1 MSDDPASLPPL
12 ILGAGELQDQ
22 LVAAVLAGEKTATTS
37 LHRSY
42 LAEGEPLPQPSR
54 QRLMARDGSVAGV
67 VEVTEVQILP
77 IGEIT
82 DEIAWA
88 EGEGFAD
95 AAAWRRSHEQFWESV
110 GESSGGPLPEEEL
123 VVVERFRIT

>member
-1 MSDDPASLPPL
+1 MSDEPASLPPL
-12 ILGAGELQDQ
+12 TLGAGELQDQ

-42 LAEGEPLPQPSR
+42 LAEGEPLPQPGR

-95 AAAWRRSHEQFWESV
+95 AADWRRSHEQFWESV
-110 GESSGGPLPEEEL
+110 GESPGGPLPEEEL
-123 VVVERFRIT
+123 VVLERFRIT

>member
-1 MSDDPASLPPL
+1 
-12 ILGAGELQDQ
+12 
-22 LVAAVLAGEKTATTS
+22 
-37 LHRSY
+37 
-42 LAEGEPLPQPSR
+42 
-54 QRLMARDGSVAGV
+54 MARDGSVAGV